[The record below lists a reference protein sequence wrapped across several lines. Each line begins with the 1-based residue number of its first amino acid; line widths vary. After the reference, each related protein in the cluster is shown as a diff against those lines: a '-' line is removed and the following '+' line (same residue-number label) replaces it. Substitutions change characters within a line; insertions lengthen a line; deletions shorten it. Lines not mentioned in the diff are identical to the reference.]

1 MMVRWPANWWRLL
14 SWKIN
19 LLLSGWKLA
28 PMPTTRNGFVSSCEH
43 CVWGVCACE
52 MLPTFEKLLD
62 DFIQEETRLEII
74 SGRVEEIQNLAL
86 IGKVRRGGKKEY
98 VDRVSRARRNNH
110 PIWTHRRETWVT
122 WSVSSAAKWSAIHPS
137 GLRERKPRNNRS
149 GL

>member
-1 MMVRWPANWWRLL
+1 
-14 SWKIN
+14 
-19 LLLSGWKLA
+19 
-28 PMPTTRNGFVSSCEH
+28 
-43 CVWGVCACE
+43 

-110 PIWTHRRETWVT
+110 PIWTHRRET
-122 WSVSSAAKWSAIHPS
+122 
-137 GLRERKPRNNRS
+137 
-149 GL
+149 